1 MTINFTNL
9 HLINKDLNHYNSSL
23 LIVSK
28 KQNTDIIEILLN
40 KNYRNFGENRVQEA
54 FEKFHSNLRNR
65 FKNINL
71 HLIGP
76 LQSNKTSTAIEIFD
90 TIQSIDRKK
99 IIEKIDFEL
108 RNKTNVRVK
117 NFYVQINIGSEP
129 QKSGVLPNELVNT
142 FEILKKTQ
150 LNVVGLMCIPPN
162 DGNPEKHFKDMVNL
176 RNRIDKN
183 LELSMGMSSDYKIA
197 LKNESNLIRI
207 GSSIFE

>member
-162 DGNPEKHFKDMVNL
+162 DGNSEKHFKDMVNL

-183 LELSMGMSSDYKIA
+183 LKLSMGMSSDYKIA

>member
-9 HLINKDLNHYNSSL
+9 HLINKDLNNYNSSL

-28 KQNTDIIEILLN
+28 KQNIDTIEILLN

-65 FKNINL
+65 FNNINL

-99 IIEKIDFEL
+99 IIEKIDYEL
-108 RNKTNVRVK
+108 RNQTNVRVK
-117 NFYVQINIGSEP
+117 NFYVQINIGCEP
-129 QKSGVLPNELVNT
+129 QKSGVLPNELANT
-142 FEILKKTQ
+142 FDILKKTQ

-162 DGNPEKHFKDMVNL
+162 DSNSEKYFKEMVNL
-176 RNRIDKN
+176 RNNINKN
-183 LELSMGMSSDYKIA
+183 LRLSMGMSSDYKIA
-197 LKNESNLIRI
+197 IKNESNLIRI
-207 GSSIFE
+207 GSKIFE

>member
-9 HLINKDLNHYNSSL
+9 HSINKDLNDYNSSL

-28 KQNTDIIEILLN
+28 KQNTDTIEILLN

-54 FEKFHSNLRNR
+54 FEKFHSNLRSR
-65 FKNINL
+65 FNNINL

-76 LQSNKTSTAIEIFD
+76 LQSNKTITAIEIFD

-129 QKSGVLPNELVNT
+129 QKSGVLPNDLVNT
-142 FEILKKTQ
+142 FEILKKTK

-162 DGNPEKHFKDMVNL
+162 DGNSEKHFKDMVNL

-183 LELSMGMSSDYKIA
+183 LKLSMGMSSDYKIA

>member
-9 HLINKDLNHYNSSL
+9 HSINKDLNDYNSSL

-28 KQNTDIIEILLN
+28 KQNTDTIEILLN

-65 FKNINL
+65 FNNINL

-76 LQSNKTSTAIEIFD
+76 LQSNKTITAIEIFD

-129 QKSGVLPNELVNT
+129 QKSGVLPNDLVDT

-150 LNVVGLMCIPPN
+150 LNVEGLMCIPPN
-162 DGNPEKHFKDMVNL
+162 DGNSEKHFKDMVNL

-183 LELSMGMSSDYKIA
+183 LKLSMGMSSDYKIA

>member
-1 MTINFTNL
+1 LTINFTNL
-9 HLINKDLNHYNSSL
+9 HSINKDLNDYNSSL

-28 KQNTDIIEILLN
+28 KQNTDTIEILLN

-54 FEKFHSNLRNR
+54 FEKFHSNLRSR
-65 FKNINL
+65 FNNINL

-76 LQSNKTSTAIEIFD
+76 LQSNKTITAIEIFD

-129 QKSGVLPNELVNT
+129 QKSGVLPNDLVNT
-142 FEILKKTQ
+142 FEILKKTK

-162 DGNPEKHFKDMVNL
+162 DGNSEKHFKDMVNL

-183 LELSMGMSSDYKIA
+183 LKLSMGMSSDYKIA

>member
-162 DGNPEKHFKDMVNL
+162 DGNSEKHFKDMVNL

>member
-9 HLINKDLNHYNSSL
+9 HLINKDLNNYNSSL

-28 KQNTDIIEILLN
+28 KQNTDTIEILLN

-65 FKNINL
+65 FNNINL

-99 IIEKIDFEL
+99 IIEKIDYEL
-108 RNKTNVRVK
+108 RNQTNVRVK
-117 NFYVQINIGSEP
+117 DFYVQINIGCEP
-129 QKSGVLPNELVNT
+129 QKSGVLPNELANT
-142 FEILKKTQ
+142 FDILKKTQ

-162 DGNPEKHFKDMVNL
+162 DSNSEKHFKEMVNL
-176 RNRIDKN
+176 RNNINKN
-183 LELSMGMSSDYKIA
+183 LRLSMGMSSDYKIA
-197 LKNESNLIRI
+197 IKNESNLIRI
-207 GSSIFE
+207 GSKIFE

>member
-28 KQNTDIIEILLN
+28 KQNTDTIEILLN

-162 DGNPEKHFKDMVNL
+162 DGNSEKHFKDMVNL

>member
-9 HLINKDLNHYNSSL
+9 HSINKDLNDYNSSL

-28 KQNTDIIEILLN
+28 KQNTDTIEILLN

-65 FKNINL
+65 FNNINL

-76 LQSNKTSTAIEIFD
+76 LQSNKTITAIEIFD

-142 FEILKKTQ
+142 LK
-150 LNVVGLMCIPPN
+150 
-162 DGNPEKHFKDMVNL
+162 
-176 RNRIDKN
+176 
-183 LELSMGMSSDYKIA
+183 Y
-197 LKNESNLIRI
+197 
-207 GSSIFE
+207 